1 MLGCGQ
7 EGGVGRTRNML
18 PAFAGK
24 WVVSL
29 L

>member
-18 PAFAGK
+18 HAFAGK
-24 WVVSL
+24 WVISL